1 MHGARKAATSKV
13 GEAVPGSSGRVQ
25 CLRRASQSSLYPPWR
40 GSSTVPPPYMA
51 LAGVLVCACS
61 SARAC
66 ACPAV
71 RAHARLPTSLHLHL
85 HLHKGKRRQSKK
97 ESARRGRTGRVQIH
111 CGAPCD
117 TTICTNNIKGKQAQ
131 PSLLSLPFILFVLPA
146 IAVSILAVSWHVIKE
161 FSCDPT
167 GQIPSQAHNVGH
179 GSARRAMVGLGARGR

>member
-25 CLRRASQSSLYPPWR
+25 CLRRASQSSLYPLWR

-71 RAHARLPTSLHLHL
+71 RAHAGLPTSLHLHL
-85 HLHKGKRRQSKK
+85 HLHLLLHSRLHKGKRRQSKK
-97 ESARRGRTGRVQIH
+97 ESARRGRTGRVQVH

-117 TTICTNNIKGKQAQ
+117 TTICTENIKGKQAQ

-146 IAVSILAVSWHVIKE
+146 IAVGTYTYRVM
-161 FSCDPT
+161 
-167 GQIPSQAHNVGH
+167 
-179 GSARRAMVGLGARGR
+179 ARHQRVLL